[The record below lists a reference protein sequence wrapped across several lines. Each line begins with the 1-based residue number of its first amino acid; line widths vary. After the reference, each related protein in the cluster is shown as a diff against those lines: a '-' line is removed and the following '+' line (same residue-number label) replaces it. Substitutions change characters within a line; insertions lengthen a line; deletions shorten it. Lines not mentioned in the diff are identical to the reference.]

1 MKVTQ
6 IQDIVNS
13 SLKEL
18 NGTSDLLNEDLSNVV
33 DVGTEIFDTD
43 NVDSFVKKLIDRVGQ
58 TVFNSR
64 LYQGSAPSVLMTSWE
79 FGSILEKVDSE
90 LPDVEE
96 NDSWD
101 LQDGKDYSPNI
112 FYQPKVS
119 AKFFNSKVTFDIPIS
134 FTQTQVKSA
143 FNTPS
148 ELNGFLSMIMNGVQN
163 AMTVHLDGL
172 IMKTINNMTATVLDS
187 NTGLQVVNLL
197 DGYNQNTTTKLTPE
211 NALQNADF
219 IKYANL
225 VINTYRDRISKMS
238 TLFNQG
244 QKSKFT
250 PMANQHLV
258 ILSDLASSSKVYL
271 ESDTYHDENV
281 QISDYDTVP
290 YWQGS
295 GMHYNFD
302 DVSSIDVAIKNG
314 KATKEVKAS
323 GILGVLFDTNAV
335 GVTCQNQ
342 RVTTNYNPRAE
353 FYTNFTKFDAGYYND
368 LNENFIVFTVQQP
381 TQSTATTQT
390 TTTK

>member
-6 IQDIVNS
+6 IKDLVNS

-18 NGTSDLLNEDLSNVV
+18 NGTSELLNEDLSNVV
-33 DVGTEIFDTD
+33 DVGTEIFDTE
-43 NVDSFVKKLIDRVGQ
+43 NVDNFVKKLIDRVGS
-58 TVFNSR
+58 TVFNTR
-64 LYQGSAPSVLMTSWE
+64 IYQGSAPSVLMTSWE
-79 FGSILEKVDSE
+79 FGSVLEKVDSE

-96 NDSWD
+96 NDSWQ
-101 LQDGKDYSPNI
+101 LENGKDYSPNI

-134 FTQTQVKSA
+134 FTQMQVKSA
-143 FNTPS
+143 FNSAS
-148 ELNGFLSMIMNGVQN
+148 ELNGFLSMLMNNVQN

-172 IMKTINNMTATVLDS
+172 IMKTINNMTATVLDKKQ
-187 NTGLQVVNLL
+187 GLQVVNLL
-197 DGYNQNTTTKLTPE
+197 DGYNKTATTKLTAE
-211 NALQNADF
+211 NALQNSDF

-225 VINTYRDRISKMS
+225 IINTYRDRISKLS

-250 PMANQHLV
+250 PQANQHLV
-258 ILSDLASSSKVYL
+258 ILSDLASASKVYL
-271 ESDTYHDENV
+271 ESDTYHDDNV
-281 QISDYDTVP
+281 KISNYDVVP

-295 GMHYNFD
+295 GKTYSFD
-302 DVSSIDVAIKNG
+302 DVSSIDVAIKDG
-314 KATKEVKAS
+314 KSTKEIKAS

-368 LNENFIVFTVQQP
+368 LNENFVVFTIQSG
-381 TQSTATTQT
+381 TQSQH
-390 TTTK
+390 